1 MPVPEDIKK
10 KAERRIALWQ
20 KNRGDGLTRAEIR
33 EYGKLTRVVSA
44 YVKKT
49 WPETWSNYRAL
60 ATRNRI
66 KFKKAKP
73 KPRPKVV
80 FIDRYAALLQEIE
93 LHNNK
98 A

>member
-10 KAERRIALWQ
+10 KAERRIALWR
-20 KNRGDGLTRAEIR
+20 KNKGDGLTRAEIA
-33 EYGKLTRVVSA
+33 EYSKLTRAVSA

-60 ATRNRI
+60 TARNRI

-73 KPRPKVV
+73 KPRPK
-80 FIDRYAALLQEIE
+80 FIFFDRYAALLQEIE
-93 LHNNK
+93 QKYK